1 MKLYK
6 RVYNKRVYISF
17 LLGMLDSENIVKS
30 SVYNSL
36 IRENGGVSG
45 VSELYFRHGLQN
57 FNIAIFRSIDMG
69 IFVDL

>member
-1 MKLYK
+1 
-6 RVYNKRVYISF
+6 
-17 LLGMLDSENIVKS
+17 MLDSENIVKS

-36 IRENGGVSG
+36 SRENGGVSG